1 MKGDRIKSVLR
12 EHKVKITELALLL
25 GESQSN
31 TSALLSGSDIK
42 TGLLE
47 RISSATGIP
56 VSEFFGENPSIS
68 ASMHGGNGNGNRM
81 QAGTGNVMS
90 SGNAELVAALKE
102 QIETL
107 KGIIAEKNAELKDA
121 NEKINKFIDLLNK
134 VTEAKV

>member
-1 MKGDRIKSVLR
+1 MNG
-12 EHKVKITELALLL
+12 EAVKIILRSKGVKLNSLAVRLEETPQNMSSLL
-25 GESQSN
+25 N
-31 TSALLSGSDIK
+31 VADIK

-47 RISSATGIP
+47 RISAATGIP
-56 VSEFFGENPSIS
+56 ISEFFGEKASIS
-68 ASMHGGNGNGNRM
+68 ATMHGGQGNRM
-81 QAGTGNVMS
+81 MTGAGNVMD
-90 SGNAELVAALKE
+90 SGSAELIAALKE

>member
-1 MKGDRIKSVLR
+1 MNG
-12 EHKVKITELALLL
+12 EAVKIILRSKGVKLNSLAVRLEETPQNMSSLL
-25 GESQSN
+25 N
-31 TSALLSGSDIK
+31 VADIK

-47 RISSATGIP
+47 RISAATGIP
-56 VSEFFGENPSIS
+56 ISEFFGEKASIS
-68 ASMHGGNGNGNRM
+68 ATMHGGQGNRM
-81 QAGTGNVMS
+81 MTGAGNVMS
-90 SGNAELVAALKE
+90 SGNAELIAALKE

>member
-1 MKGDRIKSVLR
+1 MKGIILKNF
-12 EHKVKITELALLL
+12 LAGKGYNVSEVARLL
-25 GESQSN
+25 GLSQQ
-31 TSALLSGSDIK
+31 TLSAALGSEDVK
-42 TGLLE
+42 SSLVE
-47 RISSATGIP
+47 RISSVVGVP
-56 VSEFFGENPSIS
+56 LSELYGEKSSIS
-68 ASMHGGNGNGNRM
+68 ATMHGGSGNRM